1 MLRPFT
7 TVVCLMAFAVAGW
20 ACSRPAVEAPPLTLP
35 TEVVPDWIN
44 PADADSLFP
53 EGDECYVTVGDGVRI
68 LQVFEGTGSYGVLR
82 AGDIIT
88 SVEGIRTD
96 SREVLLEVLEDRRPG
111 DSIRIV
117 GSRMGNTFSV
127 EVELTSTP
135 EDPGR
140 GIIGIFPET
149 RLRVVQ
155 PSSLAPGTDA
165 DPVAEP
171 ILVDGALLL
180 HSPLAAG
187 WIRYEGVEVVRMVG
201 FGSDLYA
208 VSSGDTPAL
217 VNLVDKEVV
226 PIDPG
231 PIVVESGV
239 GPIAVLLG
247 SLETALA
254 SVGELVLVSGRFY
267 EDPSGVF
274 AIHGVDP
281 VDGTL
286 AWSRPIGLSASG
298 FPLVPVEAFRSPSGD
313 RAIVTLVEQ
322 DPATGSRSA
331 VLTYLLVD
339 EQGEVVAGPPGIDR
353 FLPTDGITG
362 WYDTE
367 SLAYVAEL
375 SGPEVVVWNLSSG
388 DHTRVWPV
396 PIETVPDLV
405 TMIPIGDGRHL
416 MQVGSG
422 DVSLIDV
429 LQLEPVRPIARGCR
443 FVPVG
448 LGATS
453 GLIPQAVTL
462 EY

>member
-7 TVVCLMAFAVAGW
+7 TVVWLMAFTVAGW
-20 ACSRPAVEAPPLTLP
+20 ACSRPAAEAPPLTLP
-35 TEVVPDWIN
+35 AEVVPDWIN
-44 PADADSLFP
+44 PTDAESLFP

-68 LQVFEGTGSYGVLR
+68 LEVFEGTGSYGVLR

-88 SVEGIRTD
+88 SVEGIKTE

-111 DSIRIV
+111 DSIRIQ
-117 GSRMGNTFSV
+117 GSRPGSTFSV
-127 EVELTSTP
+127 DVELTSTT

-140 GIIGIFPET
+140 GIIGVFPET

-155 PSSLAPGTDA
+155 PMSLALGTGA
-165 DPVAEP
+165 DPVADP
-171 ILVDGALLL
+171 VLVDGALLL
-180 HSPLAAG
+180 HSPLSAG

-208 VSSGDTPAL
+208 VSSGETPAL
-217 VNLVDKEVV
+217 VNLIDKEVV

-231 PIVVESGV
+231 PILVESGV

-254 SVGELVLVSGRFY
+254 SVGELLLVTGRFY

-286 AWSRPIGLSASG
+286 AWSRPLGLSASG
-298 FPLVPVEAFRSPSGD
+298 IPLVPVEAFRSPSGD

-322 DPATGSRSA
+322 DPTTGSRSA

-339 EQGEVVAGPPGIDR
+339 EQGEVVVGPPGIDR

-362 WYDTE
+362 WHDTE

-375 SGPEVVVWNLSSG
+375 NGLEVVIWNLSSG

-396 PIETVPDLV
+396 PAETVPDLV

-429 LQLEPVRPIARGCR
+429 FQLEPVRPIARGCR
-443 FVPVG
+443 FIPVN
-448 LGATS
+448 LGAAS
-453 GLIPQAVTL
+453 GLIPPAVTL